1 MDITSLAL
9 ALGSSLGAG
18 LNLYLTVLALGL
30 LDRFDVFQL
39 PPELSV
45 LSHPWVLIA
54 AGVLFGVEFIAD
66 KIPYVDN
73 AWDAVHGFIRVPAGA
88 LLAAGAVGDL
98 PEHWLWTAG
107 LLGGFVSLSAHGA
120 KASARLAVNAS
131 PEPFSNWILSFAED
145 GISLG
150 LVWLVTHHPWV
161 ALAVALAVLAVC
173 LAVIFLFYRFFRLLL
188 RGLSGFHRRHKAG
201 AQS

>member
-1 MDITSLAL
+1 MDITSVSL

-54 AGVLFGVEFIAD
+54 AGILFGVEFVAD
-66 KIPYVDN
+66 KLPYVDN

-98 PEHWLWTAG
+98 PDHWLWTAG

-131 PEPFSNWILSFAED
+131 PEPFSNWILSFTED

-150 LVWLVTHHPWV
+150 LVWLVTHHPWLALGV
-161 ALAVALAVLAVC
+161 ALALLAVC
-173 LAVIFLFYRFFRLLL
+173 LAVIILFYRFFRLLF

-201 AQS
+201 AAP